1 MPELRREVRLLES
14 VEDNVGIF
22 LVRGTRDMLIPK
34 RHFRICQEKL
44 KETEVKEYKGMGRAI
59 GGVELRDLCT
69 WFERVIP
76 PLILIPRAT

>member
-1 MPELRREVRLLES
+1 M
-14 VEDNVGIF
+14 
-22 LVRGTRDMLIPK
+22 LVPK

-44 KETEVKEYKGMGRAI
+44 KEMGVKEYEGMEHAM

-76 PLILIPRAT
+76 ALILIPRDT

>member
-1 MPELRREVRLLES
+1 V
-14 VEDNVGIF
+14 
-22 LVRGTRDMLIPK
+22 LVPK

-44 KETEVKEYKGMGRAI
+44 KEMGVKEGKMEVKEYEGMGHAM